1 MRDLDAPAV
10 VWHFY
15 TMQLFRT
22 IAMVILVL
30 IVPLS
35 GAYAGTWALPAPA
48 EAYEK
53 AAPETPTWSDH
64 VHLRTQV
71 ALTAACHAA
80 LPGAPCHPEYLLLA
94 MAEPG
99 SRGFAR
105 EHRRVDRRQIRVGL
119 IPPSIYHP
127 PRSR

>member
-1 MRDLDAPAV
+1 
-10 VWHFY
+10 
-15 TMQLFRT
+15 MQMFRT

-35 GAYAGTWALPAPA
+35 GAYAGTWALPATA

-53 AAPETPTWSDH
+53 AAPETPTLSDH

-71 ALTAACHAA
+71 ALTAASADGTCHAA
-80 LPGAPCHPEYLLLA
+80 LPGTPCHPEHLLP
-94 MAEPG
+94 MVAEPC

-105 EHRRVDRRQIRVGL
+105 EHLRADRRQIRAGL

>member
-1 MRDLDAPAV
+1 MDATAQQGHDAQTMRPA
-10 VWHFY
+10 
-15 TMQLFRT
+15 RPR
-22 IAMVILVL
+22 
-30 IVPLS
+30 PLS
-35 GAYAGTWALPAPA
+35 LAETARLAGGTAPSRA
-48 EAYEK
+48 VEVTGISLDSRE
-53 AAPETPTWSDH
+53 
-64 VHLRTQV
+64 LRPGD
-71 ALTAACHAA
+71 LYAA

-105 EHRRVDRRQIRVGL
+105 EHRRIDRRQIRVGL

>member
-1 MRDLDAPAV
+1 
-10 VWHFY
+10 
-15 TMQLFRT
+15 MQMFRT

-64 VHLRTQV
+64 VHLRTEV
-71 ALTAACHAA
+71 ALTAASADGTCHAA
-80 LPGAPCHPEYLLLA
+80 LPGATIVSREPAQWVLDVQGPVGVPGQAARPPWPAGQTVDLPEY
-94 MAEPG
+94 
-99 SRGFAR
+99 
-105 EHRRVDRRQIRVGL
+105 
-119 IPPSIYHP
+119 PP
-127 PRSR
+127 

>member
-119 IPPSIYHP
+119 IPPSIYNP